1 MTLIMMMLFIKSL
14 ILINFKYCTV
24 NTFSVWVYLVV
35 AALDSFTNVSVNY
48 ANSLIPLRHRL
59 KGASALHDS
68 INSIDHDA
76 ANPQWSR
83 LSGQTEDYAP

>member
-1 MTLIMMMLFIKSL
+1 M
-14 ILINFKYCTV
+14 
-24 NTFSVWVYLVV
+24 WVYLVV
-35 AALDSFTNVSVNY
+35 AALDSLTSVSINY
-48 ANSLIPLRHRL
+48 ANPLTPLRHRL

-83 LSGQTEDYAP
+83 LSGQTEDYTP